1 MRSATLM
8 TVAASLLIAGCAG
21 NPINAVE
28 CAVGTTTK
36 NCAEG
41 TLGHQQMAQEKEA
54 DDTTGA
60 IDDAKCRSF
69 AAPSSQH
76 ISTVDVEQ
84 RTIENH
90 RNLVDGKR
98 GKGRR
103 GRADGGVAAWAATP
117 SRKSLIVLA

>member
-41 TLGHQQMAQEKEA
+41 TLGHQQMAQEQEA

-69 AAPSSQH
+69 AVPGSQAYFDCRRRAANDRKPSQ
-76 ISTVDVEQ
+76 
-84 RTIENH
+84 
-90 RNLVDGKR
+90 
-98 GKGRR
+98 
-103 GRADGGVAAWAATP
+103 
-117 SRKSLIVLA
+117 SR